1 MNYAKLMNLNPTSYG
16 TFKNQLGQEIEFFE
30 HPLKG
35 DEFPVIC
42 ACHSLQLASA
52 SDFWETDDMT
62 AEHGEYA
69 PSFQDGKLFIGQ
81 FEAEY

>member
-1 MNYAKLMNLNPTSYG
+1 MNYSKLMQHNPTSYG
-16 TFKNQLGQEIEFFE
+16 KFINSLDQIIEFYE

-42 ACHSLQLASA
+42 VCHSLQLAAA

-62 AEHGEYA
+62 AGHREYE